1 MKTLLTAI
9 ALLISTLSFS
19 QEVLTFPVV
28 SAALFQWKEVEK
40 QMPKPIIDKFIKDT
54 PKEFQ
59 AYKRKDAEV
68 AFLNLDSLRKVLHFL
83 DLNGDGK
90 EDVIFE
96 GQSDGEANEVA
107 IFIKTRQGYKKV
119 FSTFQGVVKMEW
131 ENKALSRL
139 YIDDWGCCDDYIER
153 HMIYDVSYRQVGIP
167 KFTKVYQALSIHN
180 GIKPDSLLEK
190 KFAFEVL
197 NEGYKMRSAPK
208 IDDVSVQPWDNDQT
222 KETGSG
228 NIIGRLLKGATGTAL
243 AKKLDNTGREWLF
256 VQIDAAYFTKNDIFY
271 VENKFPT
278 KYIGWISSRFI
289 KAL

>member
-9 ALLISTLSFS
+9 TLLMSVLSFS

-28 SAALFQWKEVEK
+28 SAELFQWKEVEI
-40 QMPKPIIDKFIKDT
+40 QRPKPIIDKFIKDT

-68 AFLNLDSLRKVLHFL
+68 AFLDLDSLRKALHFL

-107 IFIKTRQGYKKV
+107 IFINTRQGYKKV
-119 FSTFQGVVKMEW
+119 FSTYQGVVKMDW
-131 ENKALSRL
+131 ENKRLARL

-153 HMIYDVSYRQVGIP
+153 HMIYHVSYNQIGIP
-167 KFTKVYQALSIHN
+167 KFNKVCQGLSIYN
-180 GIKPDSLLEK
+180 GFTPDSLLEK
-190 KFAFEVL
+190 KFTFEVL

-208 IDDVSVQPWDNDQT
+208 IDDASVQPWDNDQT
-222 KETGSG
+222 KNTGSG
-228 NIIGRLLKGATGTAL
+228 NIIGRLLKGARGTAL

-256 VQIDAAYFTKNDIFY
+256 VQIDKAYFLKNDIFY
-271 VENKFPT
+271 EENKFPT
-278 KYIGWISSRFI
+278 KYIGWISSRFV